1 MQKLVD
7 QRTEEQRQL
16 HDKHAEKISALEA
29 KHSAEKREQLSKH
42 SAEKK
47 QLHSAHRAD
56 VLRMRA
62 EKRQMKCDVK
72 QYSKKVTES
81 TTLWAEQLARQ
92 KEVVKKMQQKVDDLT
107 RELSLSLAEE
117 SHAAAATSSFNPLML
132 FWLLRRT

>member
-47 QLHSAHRAD
+47 QLHSAHRAE

-72 QYSKKVTES
+72 QHSKKVTES

-92 KEVVKKMQQKVDDLT
+92 KEV
-107 RELSLSLAEE
+107 LSLSLAEE